1 MIRVP
6 SCLIETLH
14 QDRLISVENLEL
26 ISMIPETPSTPE
38 QPPAGPSD
46 QMANYGVPPQMETLG
61 PKSPIHCITIVGQ
74 IEGHLILPP
83 HNKTTKYEHIM
94 PMLVAIEESPDI
106 KGFLV
111 LLNTVGGDVEAGL
124 AISEMIAG
132 MSKPSVSVVL
142 GGGHSIGVPLA
153 VCTTYSFIA
162 PTATMT
168 IHPIRLNGM
177 VISAPQTFDYLN
189 KMQERVVSFITSH
202 SNVPKSRFM
211 ELMTRT
217 GELANDMGTIL
228 IGSEA
233 VDCGLIDETGT
244 LERAMSK
251 LRELI
256 EQKEVKP
263 S

>member
-1 MIRVP
+1 M
-6 SCLIETLH
+6 
-14 QDRLISVENLEL
+14 N
-26 ISMIPETPSTPE
+26 PETPVDPE
-38 QPPAGPSD
+38 QPATPPNED
-46 QMANYGVPPQMETLG
+46 QTANYGVPPQVQPLT
-61 PKSPIHCITIVGQ
+61 PKSPIHCITSVGQ
-74 IEGHLILPP
+74 IEGHMVLPA
-83 HNKTTKYEHIM
+83 HNKTTKYEHII

-124 AISEMIAG
+124 AIAELIAG

-153 VCTTYSFIA
+153 VSTTWSFIA

-189 KMQERVVSFITSH
+189 KMQDRVVSFVTSH
-202 SNVPKSRFM
+202 SSISRERLM
-211 ELMTRT
+211 EMLTRT
-217 GELANDMGTIL
+217 GEMANDMGTIL
-228 IGSEA
+228 IGPEA
-233 VDCGLIDETGT
+233 VACGLIDETGS
-244 LERAMSK
+244 LEKALSK

-256 EQKEVKP
+256 TQQEPPQKEPDEKEANP

>member
-1 MIRVP
+1 MP
-6 SCLIETLH
+6 LIPAE
-14 QDRLISVENLEL
+14 
-26 ISMIPETPSTPE
+26 PPAGPE
-38 QPPAGPSD
+38 QPPAPPPD
-46 QMANYGVPPQMETLG
+46 QTVNYGVPPPVEPLT

-74 IEGHLILPP
+74 IEGHILLPP
-83 HNKTTKYEHIM
+83 HNKTTKYEHVM

-124 AISEMIAG
+124 AIAEMIGG
-132 MSKPSVSVVL
+132 MSKPSVSIVL

-153 VCTTYSFIA
+153 VSTSYSFIA

-177 VISAPQTFDYLN
+177 VISAPQTFEYLT
-189 KMQERVVSFITSH
+189 KMQDRVVSFISSH
-202 SNVPKSRFM
+202 SRIPREKFT

-217 GELANDMGTIL
+217 GEMANDMGTIL

-233 VDCGLIDETGT
+233 VACGLIDETGT
-244 LERAMSK
+244 LELALGK

-256 EQKEVKP
+256 ENKEEKP

>member
-1 MIRVP
+1 
-6 SCLIETLH
+6 
-14 QDRLISVENLEL
+14 
-26 ISMIPETPSTPE
+26 MIPETPPDTE
-38 QPPAGPSD
+38 QPNQQPAAD
-46 QMANYGVPPQMETLG
+46 QTSNYGTPPPMEPLT

-74 IEGHLILPP
+74 IEGHMVLPP
-83 HNKTTKYEHIM
+83 HNKTTKYEHII

-132 MSKPSVSVVL
+132 MAKPSVSVVL

-153 VCTTYSFIA
+153 VSTTWSIIA

-168 IHPIRLNGM
+168 IHPIRMNGM

-189 KMQERVVSFITSH
+189 KMQDRVVSFVTTH
-202 SNVPKSRFM
+202 STISRERFIEM
-211 ELMTRT
+211 MTRT

-233 VDCGLIDETGT
+233 VSCGLIDETGT
-244 LERAMSK
+244 LERALSK

-256 EQKEVKP
+256 EQKEEKP

>member
-1 MIRVP
+1 
-6 SCLIETLH
+6 
-14 QDRLISVENLEL
+14 
-26 ISMIPETPSTPE
+26 MIPEPPAEPE
-38 QPPAGPSD
+38 QPAPPPAD
-46 QMANYGVPPQMETLG
+46 QTANYGVPPPVQPLS

-74 IEGHLILPP
+74 VEGHIILPP

-132 MSKPSVSVVL
+132 MAKPSVSIVL

-153 VCTTYSFIA
+153 VSTTYSFIA

-177 VISAPQTFDYLN
+177 VISAPQTFEYLN

-202 SNVPKSRFM
+202 SKIEHDKLM

-217 GELANDMGTIL
+217 GEMANDIGTIL

-233 VDCGLIDETGT
+233 VACGLIDETGT
-244 LERAMSK
+244 LERAMTK
-251 LRELI
+251 LHELI
-256 EQKEVKP
+256 GQKEAKP

>member
-1 MIRVP
+1 
-6 SCLIETLH
+6 
-14 QDRLISVENLEL
+14 
-26 ISMIPETPSTPE
+26 MIPGEPNVEPE
-38 QPPAGPSD
+38 QPPVSPADPT
-46 QMANYGVPPQMETLG
+46 ANYGVPPQVEPLT

-74 IEGHLILPP
+74 IEGHMILPP

-124 AISEMIAG
+124 AIAEMIGG
-132 MSKPSVSVVL
+132 MSKPSVSIVL

-153 VCTTYSFIA
+153 VSTTYSFIA

-168 IHPIRLNGM
+168 VHPIRLNGM
-177 VISAPQTFDYLN
+177 VISAPQTFEYLT
-189 KMQERVVSFITSH
+189 KMQDRVVAFITSH
-202 SNVPKSRFM
+202 SKITRERFM

-217 GELANDMGTIL
+217 GEMANDMGTIL
-228 IGSEA
+228 IGAEA
-233 VDCGLIDETGT
+233 VACGLIDETGT
-244 LERAMSK
+244 LERAIKK
-251 LRELI
+251 LNELI
-256 EQKEVKP
+256 GPQEEEAKP

>member
-1 MIRVP
+1 MV
-6 SCLIETLH
+6 
-14 QDRLISVENLEL
+14 
-26 ISMIPETPSTPE
+26 PETPTPTDPE
-38 QPPAGPSD
+38 QPTTTPQNEDST
-46 QMANYGVPPQMETLG
+46 ANYGIPPQMQPLA

-74 IEGHLILPP
+74 IEGHMVLPSN
-83 HNKTTKYEHIM
+83 NKTTKYEHII

-124 AISEMIAG
+124 AISELIAG

-153 VCTTYSFIA
+153 VSTTWSFIA

-168 IHPIRLNGM
+168 IHPVRLNGM

-189 KMQERVVSFITSH
+189 KMQDRVVSFVTQH
-202 SNVPKSRFM
+202 SSIKREQFM
-211 ELMTRT
+211 EMLTRT

-228 IGSEA
+228 IGPEA
-233 VDCGLIDETGT
+233 VACGLIDETGS
-244 LERAMSK
+244 LEKALSK

-256 EQKEVKP
+256 TQKEEQEKEDLKQEDNP

>member
-1 MIRVP
+1 MPLIPAEPP
-6 SCLIETLH
+6 SA
-14 QDRLISVENLEL
+14 
-26 ISMIPETPSTPE
+26 PE
-38 QPPAGPSD
+38 QPPAPPPD
-46 QMANYGVPPQMETLG
+46 QTANYGVPPQVQPLA

-74 IEGHLILPP
+74 IEGHMILPP
-83 HNKTTKYEHIM
+83 HNKTTKYEHVM
-94 PMLVAIEESPDI
+94 PMLVAIEECPDI

-124 AISEMIAG
+124 AIAEMIAG
-132 MSKPSVSVVL
+132 MSKPSVSIVL

-153 VCTTYSFIA
+153 VSTSYSFIA

-177 VISAPQTFDYLN
+177 VISAPQTFEYLA
-189 KMQERVVSFITSH
+189 KMQDRVVSFIASH
-202 SNVPKSRFM
+202 SRIPKEKFM

-217 GELANDMGTIL
+217 GEMANDMGTIL

-233 VDCGLIDETGT
+233 VSCGLIDETGT
-244 LERAMSK
+244 LELALGK
-251 LRELI
+251 LRELTDK
-256 EQKEVKP
+256 KEAKP